1 METLEIA
8 RLCAQYAADK
18 KAADIVLLDLR
29 GISPVTDF
37 FVIGTATSNPQLRAV
52 RDEIVERLRDEHGL
66 KPLGGDGNYESQ
78 WLIVNYPNVLVHVL
92 SPEKRDFYRLEEL
105 WGDAPRLPLTEEAEV
120 PVSGQS
126 AGKAAAARKATL
138 KRSPGRTT
146 RKTAAPKSTAK
157 KVASKTAA
165 VKKVPAKKAAAKAV
179 TSKKPVAKK
188 SSRKSAD

>member
-18 KAADIVLLDLR
+18 KAADLVLLDLR

-37 FVIGTATSNPQLRAV
+37 FVICTATSNPQLRAV
-52 RDEIVERLRDEHGL
+52 RDEIVERLRDDHGL

-92 SPEKRDFYRLEEL
+92 SPEKREFYRLEEL
-105 WGDAPRLPLTEEAEV
+105 WGDAPRLPLEDEAEA
-120 PVSGQS
+120 PAAAAT
-126 AGKAAAARKATL
+126 AGKAAAARQATL

-146 RKTAAPKSTAK
+146 KKTAAPKPAAK
-157 KVASKTAA
+157 KPAAKKTAA
-165 VKKVPAKKAAAKAV
+165 VKKAPAKKAAAK
-179 TSKKPVAKK
+179 KPAAKK
-188 SSRKSAD
+188 APRKPAE

>member
-18 KAADIVLLDLR
+18 KAADLVLLDLR

-37 FVIGTATSNPQLRAV
+37 FVICTATSNPQLRAV
-52 RDEIVERLRDEHGL
+52 RDEIVERLRDDHGV

-92 SPEKRDFYRLEEL
+92 SPEKREFYRLEEL
-105 WGDAPRLPLTEEAEV
+105 WGDAPRLPLEEETEAPAAAAV
-120 PVSGQS
+120 
-126 AGKAAAARKATL
+126 AGKAAAARRATV

-146 RKTAAPKSTAK
+146 KKTTAPKPAARKAAT
-157 KVASKTAA
+157 KTAA
-165 VKKVPAKKAAAKAV
+165 VKKAPAKKAA
-179 TSKKPVAKK
+179 TQKPAAKK
-188 SSRKSAD
+188 ASRKSAE